1 MNILL
6 GVIAAIATTQASTS
20 AERAAVAVVQ
30 QLADAQRTFD
40 QAALDRLLTAD
51 YVEVSPVGDVD
62 ERAKVIGF
70 YSADAKAKS
79 PEVSSIVIDEPRV
92 RIDGTHAIVIVRQT
106 TNVGPAGASRAVVMR
121 VTAHLRQSG
130 NQWRIAS
137 THYTGIR
144 QAAKPVVG
152 RKRRIARSATSM

>member
-1 MNILL
+1 MNSLLAVIL
-6 GVIAAIATTQASTS
+6 AITATQAASS
-20 AERAAVAVVQ
+20 AERAVVAVVQ
-30 QLADAQRTFD
+30 RLADAQRTFD

-79 PEVSSIVIDEPRV
+79 PAVSSIVIDEPTV
-92 RIDGTHAIVIVRQT
+92 RIDGTHALVIVRQT

-121 VTAHLRQSG
+121 VTAHLRRSG
-130 NQWRIAS
+130 NEWRIAS

-144 QAAKPVVG
+144 PAAKPQ
-152 RKRRIARSATSM
+152 

>member
-1 MNILL
+1 MTILL
-6 GVIAAIATTQASTS
+6 AALVAIAATQAASS
-20 AERAAVAVVQ
+20 PAERAIVAVVQ

-79 PEVSSIVIDEPRV
+79 PEVSSIVIDQPTV

-121 VTAHLRQSG
+121 VTAQLRRSG
-130 NQWRIAS
+130 NEWRIAS

-144 QAAKPVVG
+144 QT
-152 RKRRIARSATSM
+152 ARPQ

>member
-1 MNILL
+1 MNTLL
-6 GVIAAIATTQASTS
+6 SVIVAIATAQAASSS
-20 AERAAVAVVQ
+20 AERAVVAVVQ

-40 QAALDRLLTAD
+40 QATLDRLLTAD

-79 PEVSSIVIDEPRV
+79 PEVSSIVIDQPTV

-121 VTAHLRQSG
+121 VTAHLRRTG
-130 NQWRIAS
+130 TEWRIAS

-144 QAAKPVVG
+144 QAARPQ
-152 RKRRIARSATSM
+152 

>member
-6 GVIAAIATTQASTS
+6 AVILATTATQAQSP
-20 AERAAVAVVQ
+20 AERAVVVVVQ

-51 YVEVSPVGDVD
+51 YIEVSPVGDVD

-70 YSADAKAKS
+70 YSADTKAKS

-92 RIDGTHAIVIVRQT
+92 RIDGDHAIAIVRQT

-121 VTAHLRQSG
+121 VTAHLRRSG
-130 NQWRIAS
+130 NEWRIAS

-144 QAAKPVVG
+144 QPAKPQ
-152 RKRRIARSATSM
+152 

>member
-1 MNILL
+1 MNTLL
-6 GVIAAIATTQASTS
+6 SVIVAIATAQAASSS
-20 AERAAVAVVQ
+20 AERAVVAVVQ

-79 PEVSSIVIDEPRV
+79 PEVSSIVIDQPTV

-121 VTAHLRQSG
+121 VTAQLRRSG
-130 NQWRIAS
+130 NDWRIAS

-144 QAAKPVVG
+144 QAARPQ
-152 RKRRIARSATSM
+152 

>member
-1 MNILL
+1 MNTLLTVIL
-6 GVIAAIATTQASTS
+6 AITATQASS
-20 AERAAVAVVQ
+20 PAERAAVAVVQ

-70 YSADAKAKS
+70 YSAEAKAKS

-121 VTAHLRQSG
+121 VTAHLRRTG
-130 NQWRIAS
+130 NDWRIAS

-144 QAAKPVVG
+144 PPAKPQ
-152 RKRRIARSATSM
+152 

>member
-1 MNILL
+1 MNTLVAVILA
-6 GVIAAIATTQASTS
+6 VATTQAASS
-20 AERAAVAVVQ
+20 SVERAVVVVVQ

-79 PEVSSIVIDEPRV
+79 PEVSSIVIDQPTV

-121 VTAHLRQSG
+121 VTAHLRRTG
-130 NQWRIAS
+130 NDWRIAS

-144 QAAKPVVG
+144 QTAKPQ
-152 RKRRIARSATSM
+152 

>member
-6 GVIAAIATTQASTS
+6 ALILAIATTQAASP
-20 AERAAVAVVQ
+20 AERAVVAVVQ

-121 VTAHLRQSG
+121 VTAHLRRSG
-130 NQWRIAS
+130 NEWRIAS

-144 QAAKPVVG
+144 PPAKPQ
-152 RKRRIARSATSM
+152 

>member
-1 MNILL
+1 MNTLL
-6 GVIAAIATTQASTS
+6 SVIVAIATAQAASSS
-20 AERAAVAVVQ
+20 AERAVVAVVQ

-79 PEVSSIVIDEPRV
+79 PEVSSIVIDQPTV

-121 VTAHLRQSG
+121 VTAHLRRTG
-130 NQWRIAS
+130 TEWRIAS

-144 QAAKPVVG
+144 QAAKPQ
-152 RKRRIARSATSM
+152 

>member
-1 MNILL
+1 MNTLL
-6 GVIAAIATTQASTS
+6 SVIVAIATAQAASSS
-20 AERAAVAVVQ
+20 AERAVVAVVQ

-79 PEVSSIVIDEPRV
+79 PEVSSIVIDQPTV

-121 VTAHLRQSG
+121 VTAHLRRSG
-130 NQWRIAS
+130 NEWRIAS

-144 QAAKPVVG
+144 QAARPQ
-152 RKRRIARSATSM
+152 

>member
-1 MNILL
+1 MNTLL
-6 GVIAAIATTQASTS
+6 AVLLAITVTQASTAS
-20 AERAAVAVVQ
+20 ERAVVTVVQ

-92 RIDGTHAIVIVRQT
+92 RIDGNHAIVIVRQT
-106 TNVGPAGASRAVVMR
+106 TNVGAAGASRAVVMR

-130 NQWRIAS
+130 NDWRIAS

-144 QAAKPVVG
+144 QLAKPQ
-152 RKRRIARSATSM
+152 

>member
-6 GVIAAIATTQASTS
+6 AVIVAIAPPQAASS
-20 AERAAVAVVQ
+20 PAERAVVAVVQ

-62 ERAKVIGF
+62 ERARVIGF
-70 YSADAKAKS
+70 YSADAKAKG
-79 PEVSSIVIDEPRV
+79 PPVSSIVIDEPNV
-92 RIDGTHAIVIVRQT
+92 RIDGNHALVIVRQT

-121 VTAHLRQSG
+121 VTAHLRRSG
-130 NQWRIAS
+130 NEWRIAS

-144 QAAKPVVG
+144 PAAKPQ
-152 RKRRIARSATSM
+152 

>member
-6 GVIAAIATTQASTS
+6 AVIAALATTQASTS
-20 AERAAVAVVQ
+20 AERAVVAVVQ

-92 RIDGTHAIVIVRQT
+92 RVDGNHAIVIVRQT

-121 VTAHLRQSG
+121 VTAHLRQRG
-130 NQWRIAS
+130 NDWRIAS

-144 QAAKPVVG
+144 QTAKPQ
-152 RKRRIARSATSM
+152 

>member
-1 MNILL
+1 MNLL
-6 GVIAAIATTQASTS
+6 LAVIAALATTQAPTS
-20 AERAAVAVVQ
+20 AERAVVAVVQ

-92 RIDGTHAIVIVRQT
+92 RIDGNHATVIVRQT

-121 VTAHLRQSG
+121 VTAHLRQGG
-130 NQWRIAS
+130 NDWRIAS

-144 QAAKPVVG
+144 QPGKPQ
-152 RKRRIARSATSM
+152 

>member
-6 GVIAAIATTQASTS
+6 GVILAISQASAST
-20 AERAAVAVVQ
+20 ERAVVAVVQ

-79 PEVSSIVIDEPRV
+79 PEVSSIVIDQPNV
-92 RIDGTHAIVIVRQT
+92 RIDGDHAIVIVRQT

-121 VTAHLRQSG
+121 VTAHLRRIG
-130 NQWRIAS
+130 NAWRIAS

-144 QAAKPVVG
+144 QAAKPQ
-152 RKRRIARSATSM
+152 

>member
-6 GVIAAIATTQASTS
+6 ALILAIATTQAASP
-20 AERAAVAVVQ
+20 AERAVVAVVQ

-121 VTAHLRQSG
+121 VTAHLRRSG
-130 NQWRIAS
+130 NDWRIAS

-144 QAAKPVVG
+144 QAKPQ
-152 RKRRIARSATSM
+152 

>member
-6 GVIAAIATTQASTS
+6 AVIAALAATQASTTS
-20 AERAAVAVVQ
+20 AERAVVAVVQ

-79 PEVSSIVIDEPRV
+79 PDVSSIVIDEPRV
-92 RIDGTHAIVIVRQT
+92 RIDGNHAIVIVRQT

-130 NQWRIAS
+130 NDWRIAS

-144 QAAKPVVG
+144 QSGKPH
-152 RKRRIARSATSM
+152 

>member
-1 MNILL
+1 MNILPAL
-6 GVIAAIATTQASTS
+6 ILAVATTQAAST
-20 AERAAVAVVQ
+20 AERAVVAVVQ

-70 YSADAKAKS
+70 YSADARAKS

-121 VTAHLRQSG
+121 VTAHLRRTG
-130 NQWRIAS
+130 NDWRIAS

-144 QAAKPVVG
+144 PPAKPQ
-152 RKRRIARSATSM
+152 

>member
-1 MNILL
+1 MNTHLAVLL
-6 GVIAAIATTQASTS
+6 AITVTQASTA
-20 AERAAVAVVQ
+20 AERAVVTVVQ

-62 ERAKVIGF
+62 ERTKVIGF

-92 RIDGTHAIVIVRQT
+92 RIDGTHAIVIVARPPT
-106 TNVGPAGASRAVVMR
+106 SGRPGRA
-121 VTAHLRQSG
+121 
-130 NQWRIAS
+130 
-137 THYTGIR
+137 
-144 QAAKPVVG
+144 
-152 RKRRIARSATSM
+152 ARW

>member
-6 GVIAAIATTQASTS
+6 AAIVAIATTQAPSS
-20 AERAAVAVVQ
+20 AERAVVTVVQ
-30 QLADAQRTFD
+30 RLADAQRTFD
-40 QAALDRLLTAD
+40 QAALDRLLAAD

-79 PEVSSIVIDEPRV
+79 PEVSSIVIDEPNV
-92 RIDGTHAIVIVRQT
+92 RIDGNHAIVIVRQT

-121 VTAHLRQSG
+121 VTAHLRLSG
-130 NQWRIAS
+130 SEWRIAS

-144 QAAKPVVG
+144 QTAKPQQQD
-152 RKRRIARSATSM
+152 

>member
-1 MNILL
+1 MNTLL
-6 GVIAAIATTQASTS
+6 SVIVAIATAQAASSS
-20 AERAAVAVVQ
+20 AERAVVAVVQ

-79 PEVSSIVIDEPRV
+79 PEVSSIVIDQPTV

-121 VTAHLRQSG
+121 VTAQLRRSG
-130 NQWRIAS
+130 NEWRIAS

-144 QAAKPVVG
+144 QT
-152 RKRRIARSATSM
+152 ARPQ

>member
-1 MNILL
+1 MNTLL
-6 GVIAAIATTQASTS
+6 SVIVAIATAQAASSS
-20 AERAAVAVVQ
+20 AERAVVAVVQ

-79 PEVSSIVIDEPRV
+79 PDVSSIVIDEPRV
-92 RIDGTHAIVIVRQT
+92 RIDANHAIVIVRQT

-130 NQWRIAS
+130 NDWRIAS

-144 QAAKPVVG
+144 QTAKPQ
-152 RKRRIARSATSM
+152 

>member
-1 MNILL
+1 MNTLL
-6 GVIAAIATTQASTS
+6 SVIVAIATAQAASSS
-20 AERAAVAVVQ
+20 AERAVVAVVQ

-40 QAALDRLLTAD
+40 QATLDRLLTAD

-79 PEVSSIVIDEPRV
+79 PEVSSIVIDQPTV

-121 VTAHLRQSG
+121 VTAHLRRTG
-130 NQWRIAS
+130 TEWRIAS

-144 QAAKPVVG
+144 QAAKPQ
-152 RKRRIARSATSM
+152 

>member
-1 MNILL
+1 MNLL
-6 GVIAAIATTQASTS
+6 HAGIVAIATTQAASS
-20 AERAAVAVVQ
+20 PAERAVVAVVQ
-30 QLADAQRTFD
+30 QLAEAQRTFD

-51 YVEVSPVGDVD
+51 YIEVSPVGDAD
-62 ERAKVIGF
+62 ERSKVIGF

-79 PEVSSIVIDEPRV
+79 PEVSSIVIDQPNV

-121 VTAHLRQSG
+121 VTAHLRRTG
-130 NQWRIAS
+130 NDWRIAS

-144 QAAKPVVG
+144 QTAKPQ
-152 RKRRIARSATSM
+152 

>member
-1 MNILL
+1 VNILL
-6 GVIAAIATTQASTS
+6 GVILAISQSSAS
-20 AERAAVAVVQ
+20 AERAVVAVVQ

-79 PEVSSIVIDEPRV
+79 PEVSSIVIDQPNV
-92 RIDGTHAIVIVRQT
+92 RIDGDHAIVIVRQT
-106 TNVGPAGASRAVVMR
+106 TNVGSAGASRAVVMR
-121 VTAHLRQSG
+121 VTAHLRRSG
-130 NQWRIAS
+130 NEWRIAS

-144 QAAKPVVG
+144 QSAKPQ
-152 RKRRIARSATSM
+152 

>member
-1 MNILL
+1 MTILL
-6 GVIAAIATTQASTS
+6 AALVAIAATQAASS
-20 AERAAVAVVQ
+20 PAERAIVAVVQ

-62 ERAKVIGF
+62 DRAKVIGF

-79 PEVSSIVIDEPRV
+79 PPVSSIVIDEPNV
-92 RIDGTHAIVIVRQT
+92 RIDGTHAIVILRQT

-121 VTAHLRQSG
+121 VTAHLRRSG
-130 NQWRIAS
+130 NEWQIAS

-144 QAAKPVVG
+144 QPPKPQ
-152 RKRRIARSATSM
+152 

>member
-6 GVIAAIATTQASTS
+6 AVILAIAATQASS
-20 AERAAVAVVQ
+20 SPERAVVAVVQ

-62 ERAKVIGF
+62 ARAKVIGF

-79 PEVSSIVIDEPRV
+79 PEVSSIVIDEPNVRV
-92 RIDGTHAIVIVRQT
+92 DGNHALVIVRQT
-106 TNVGPAGASRAVVMR
+106 TTVGPAGASRAVVMR
-121 VTAHLRQSG
+121 VTAHLRRSG
-130 NQWRIAS
+130 NEWRIAS

-144 QAAKPVVG
+144 QAAKPQ
-152 RKRRIARSATSM
+152 

>member
-6 GVIAAIATTQASTS
+6 AVIVAPATTQAASL
-20 AERAAVAVVQ
+20 AERAVVIVVQ
-30 QLADAQRTFD
+30 RLADAQRTFD

-79 PEVSSIVIDEPRV
+79 PEVSSIVIDEPNV

-106 TNVGPAGASRAVVMR
+106 THVGPAGASRAVVMR
-121 VTAHLRQSG
+121 VTAHLRRSG
-130 NQWRIAS
+130 NEWRIAS

-144 QAAKPVVG
+144 QAARPQ
-152 RKRRIARSATSM
+152 

>member
-6 GVIAAIATTQASTS
+6 AVIAALATTQASTS
-20 AERAAVAVVQ
+20 AERAVVAVVQ

-92 RIDGTHAIVIVRQT
+92 RVDGNHAIVIVRQT

-121 VTAHLRQSG
+121 VTAHLRQRG
-130 NQWRIAS
+130 NDWRIAS

-144 QAAKPVVG
+144 QLAKPQ
-152 RKRRIARSATSM
+152 